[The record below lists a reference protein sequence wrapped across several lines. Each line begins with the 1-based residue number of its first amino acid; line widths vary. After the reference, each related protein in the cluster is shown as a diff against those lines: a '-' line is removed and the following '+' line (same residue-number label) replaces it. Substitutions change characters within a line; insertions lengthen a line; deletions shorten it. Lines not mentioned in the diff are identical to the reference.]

1 MAIHLCSPYPT
12 PETLCLYCYI
22 FLLST
27 SWDLDGKFSF
37 FFFFFSELVLR
48 ASFCAQDLYTLS
60 YSTQQAALGC
70 LLISRGQKG
79 SEASGG

>member
-22 FLLST
+22 SLLST
-27 SWDLDGKFSF
+27 PWDLDGNFSHF
-37 FFFFFSELVLR
+37 FLELVLR
-48 ASFCAQDLYTLS
+48 ASFCAQDVYTLS
-60 YSTQQAALGC
+60 YSAQQAALGC